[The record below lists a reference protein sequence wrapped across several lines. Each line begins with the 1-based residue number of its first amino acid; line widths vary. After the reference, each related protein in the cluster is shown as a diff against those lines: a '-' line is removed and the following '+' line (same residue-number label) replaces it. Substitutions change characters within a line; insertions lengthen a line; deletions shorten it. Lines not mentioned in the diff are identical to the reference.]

1 MPIELGEKLGVLVNQ
16 AGYRRRVLKKFL
28 HQSRKVTSSESK
40 LQVDDTILYIN
51 EKYFSECINKGGLK
65 RVCKDFSNQ

>member
-16 AGYRRRVLKKFL
+16 AGYRRRVFE
-28 HQSRKVTSSESK
+28 KVTSSESK

>member
-16 AGYRRRVLKKFL
+16 AGYRRRVFE
-28 HQSRKVTSSESK
+28 KVTSSESK

-51 EKYFSECINKGGLK
+51 EKYFS
-65 RVCKDFSNQ
+65 